1 MEWISWWWNAE
12 TEAHFL
18 TVQLTCISCS
28 QNALL
33 CKYALQGKLKA
44 WFLCPHILS
53 LAFLFRRCQLL
64 RSLAMVLLRSA
75 FMHWQLN
82 LALQSISMQAVQTQA
97 GRQGSLARCT
107 PRLMLCTAA
116 TGQGHAWA
124 EYPADSSASFQ
135 DTVRLQLNIVCCR
148 VQNKC
153 GAPLPPG
160 ALPQALP
167 SCSAL
172 HPLSTGACSL
182 KKIWYSALEF

>member
-1 MEWISWWWNAE
+1 MLFCASMHSKASLKLDFSAPIFCLWP
-12 TEAHFL
+12 F
-18 TVQLTCISCS
+18 CS
-28 QNALL
+28 EGANYWGAWQWFCWGVHLCTDNWTWLSKAYL
-33 CKYALQGKLKA
+33 CKLSKPKQG
-44 WFLCPHILS
+44 
-53 LAFLFRRCQLL
+53 
-64 RSLAMVLLRSA
+64 
-75 FMHWQLN
+75 
-82 LALQSISMQAVQTQA
+82 
-97 GRQGSLARCT
+97 GRAPLHAA
-107 PRLMLCTAA
+107 PPWLMLCTAA